1 MEIRAFSNRIE
12 KWLMR
17 GILAVLGIIVF
28 AYLLFY
34 LSTASSIT
42 YTLTE
47 LPQADVVIILG
58 AKTFP
63 DGTLSLIFKDRVEK
77 GITLYKEGYVKKILV
92 TGDNSS
98 VGYNEVNP
106 VREYMLSK
114 GIPSDVIFL
123 DHAGFDTYSSMYR
136 AREIFLV
143 DSAIIVTQ
151 SFHMPRAVFLA
162 HHFGIEA
169 YGTPS
174 DQHGYIFRNNVR
186 ELLANVKALLD
197 IISFRKP
204 KFLGEEIP
212 ITGEGESNPN

>member
-1 MEIRAFSNRIE
+1 ME

-42 YTLTE
+42 STLTE

-77 GITLYKEGYVKKILV
+77 AITLYKEGYVKKILV

-114 GIPSDVIFL
+114 GIPSEVIFL

-162 HHFGIEA
+162 QYFDIEA

-212 ITGEGESNPN
+212 IAGNTTD

>member
-1 MEIRAFSNRIE
+1 MGITLQCVRKLFIRSA
-12 KWLMR
+12 LLV
-17 GILAVLGIIVF
+17 LAVIIF

-34 LSTASSIT
+34 VSTASRIT
-42 YTLTE
+42 STLTE
-47 LPQADVVIILG
+47 LPHTQVAIILG
-58 AKTFP
+58 AKTMP
-63 DGTLSLIFKDRVEK
+63 DGTLSLISKDRVDK

-98 VGYNEVNP
+98 LAYNEVNP

-114 GIPSDVIFL
+114 GIPSGVIFL

-151 SFHMPRAVFLA
+151 SFHMPRSVFLA
-162 HHFGIEA
+162 RQFGIDA

-174 DQHGYIFRNNVR
+174 DEHGYLFRNNIR
-186 ELLANVKALLD
+186 EVLANVKALID
-197 IISFRKP
+197 VATFRKP

-212 ITGEGESNPN
+212 ISGDSKESI